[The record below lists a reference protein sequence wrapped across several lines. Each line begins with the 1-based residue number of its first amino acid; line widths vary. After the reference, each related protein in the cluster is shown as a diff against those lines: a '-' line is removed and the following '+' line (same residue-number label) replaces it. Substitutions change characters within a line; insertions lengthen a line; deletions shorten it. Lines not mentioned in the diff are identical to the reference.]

1 MAYKMKGFGGFGYLI
16 EQAAAMGGKTA
27 KKLAEGLRGGML
39 EDTTKKMFD
48 DAGQRKTQSANQQ
61 RPTTIKTN
69 KKQKEEKEE
78 KIIVGPPKASK
89 VDELENEHNNS
100 AKKSE
105 GSKLKQSAR
114 RIIGKIKNKTKL
126 KK

>member
-48 DAGQRKTQSANQQ
+48 DLGRKKIQSANQQ

-69 KKQKEEKEE
+69 KKQKEE

>member
-48 DAGQRKTQSANQQ
+48 DLGRKKIQSANQQ
-61 RPTTIKTN
+61 RPTTTKTN
-69 KKQKEEKEE
+69 KKQKEE

>member
-48 DAGQRKTQSANQQ
+48 DAGRKKIQSANQQ

-69 KKQKEEKEE
+69 KKQKEEK
-78 KIIVGPPKASK
+78 IIVGPVTTPAT
-89 VDELENEHNNS
+89 VDGKLEIE
-100 AKKSE
+100 
-105 GSKLKQSAR
+105 KQKR
-114 RIIGKIKNKTKL
+114 KTKT
-126 KK
+126 KKN

>member
-61 RPTTIKTN
+61 RST
-69 KKQKEEKEE
+69 QREE

-89 VDELENEHNNS
+89 VDELENEHNDS

-105 GSKLKQSAR
+105 GSKLKQGAR